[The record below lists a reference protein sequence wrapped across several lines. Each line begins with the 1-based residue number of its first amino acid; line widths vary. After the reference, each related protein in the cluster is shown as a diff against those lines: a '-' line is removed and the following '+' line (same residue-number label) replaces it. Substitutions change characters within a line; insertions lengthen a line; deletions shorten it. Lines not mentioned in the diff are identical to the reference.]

1 MIYCSNCGKS
11 IPADSK
17 FCTFCGAAVPAI
29 LTENVAPKT
38 ARSRPYAFADH
49 RGDFIRSAGFWGS
62 LLVLAGFFL
71 PWLHGTANLTGLE
84 MVTNGFKVGKYILL
98 IFPLCGLFILTD
110 SLTNFLPSGAAIL
123 FKVLPFLL
131 LLVFVILI
139 LMGNKQHAINLTRIN
154 VDNLESFAK
163 ITAIGLWLTVIGSII
178 MLGHKKYTR
187 V

>member
-17 FCTFCGAAVPAI
+17 FCVFCGAAVPAI
-29 LTENVAPKT
+29 ISDKAAPKIVK
-38 ARSRPYAFADH
+38 SRPYAFADH

-62 LLVLAGFFL
+62 LLILAGFFL
-71 PWLHGTANLTGLE
+71 PWIHGTTNMTGLD
-84 MVTNGFKVGKYILL
+84 MVTGGFKAGKYALL
-98 IFPLCGLFILTD
+98 IFPICALFILTD

-131 LLVFVILI
+131 LLIFVILI
-139 LMGNKQHAINLTRIN
+139 LMGNKQHAINLNSIN
-154 VDNLESFAK
+154 IHNLENFAR
-163 ITAIGLWLTVIGSII
+163 ITAIGLWLTIIGSII
-178 MLGHKKYTR
+178 MLGHKKYKR